1 MMGFFSVFFGFSARL
16 RVLSLVAAGIVALG
30 ATAAASEGGGGGKAT
45 AFGPGEKTLQLAP
58 LWVPVTG
65 ARSQAKGVPGYR
77 PLTFKITSRDGGA
90 MAMCHRLPHI
100 VEAFL
105 FEMNREPA
113 AMKGGRVDL
122 AGVNR
127 RLFAEAERV
136 AGPGVVKS
144 VEAIDGAPHPD
155 KANQELLGLC
165 Q

>member
-1 MMGFFSVFFGFSARL
+1 MMGSFLFGFSTRL
-16 RVLSLVAAGIVALG
+16 RVLSLLAAGLIALG
-30 ATAAASEGGGGGKAT
+30 ATAAAAEGGKAS

-58 LWVPVTG
+58 MWVPVTG

-77 PLTFKITSRDGGA
+77 PLTVKITSRDGGA
-90 MAMCHRLPHI
+90 MMMCHRLPHI

-105 FEMNREPA
+105 FAMHREPA

-122 AGVNR
+122 SGVDR
-127 RLFAEAERV
+127 RLFAEANRV

-144 VEAIDGAPHPD
+144 VETIDGAPHPD